1 MLPKCM
7 DARTVLSGDASRYC
21 WPEFILNLCIFAF
34 LRFVSVRACVCL
46 CDLCV
51 SVRAF
56 ARLYM
61 SVCACVRVCMF
72 VYMCLCIGAS
82 MPVCMFSCVHVR
94 MCWCFRVCVRNVN
107 QCMCAS
113 LGIWIHHQLLGQ
125 PQGLY
130 MQTPS
135 RPRSSALHKICS
147 SVPMDSFTYFAHL
160 SVAFLVQP
168 CRVVS
173 SASSSSSV

>member
-1 MLPKCM
+1 MRVLVSSLCVCASGLNSFLICAYLPFC
-7 DARTVLSGDASRYC
+7 ALFQRVHAC
-21 WPEFILNLCIFAF
+21 ACVIF
-34 LRFVSVRACVCL
+34 VCL
-46 CDLCV
+46 CVLLRVCICLCV
-51 SVRAF
+51 HVCVF
-56 ARLYM
+56 AC
-61 SVCACVRVCMF
+61 SCTCACVLGRLCPF
-72 VYMCLCIGAS
+72 ACFLVYMFACAGVF
-82 MPVCMFSCVHVR
+82 VC
-94 MCWCFRVCVRNVN
+94 VCVRNVN
-107 QCMCAS
+107 QCMCAP